1 MASMVVDHRNVGA
14 AFRRLSIPVGVQLL
28 GDQLLG
34 IVDTIAIG
42 SLGVVAL
49 AGATAAGT
57 LFLTV
62 AFLLAGFCSGISI
75 IGAQRIGN
83 HDVEGFARSIRAGA
97 LVTTSVAIAAA
108 AVSLFGAHAAVNA
121 IAGNLPSAPASA
133 TYLILRC
140 ACLLPMAV
148 SGTLIVGLGAAG
160 NQKLGVLVIAIV
172 NLVHIPLL
180 LVLCLGWWTHHP
192 FGIAGAGVS
201 SLISETIAAGYAVYY
216 TWKRPVYRIF
226 SRWEWN
232 WRLAYECARLGSP
245 EAVFLFVIMLPDV
258 LIVAMLAPLGAEAVS
273 AFRALNIVS
282 DLTFVVPIPLQ
293 SAVQTIIG
301 QRLGARDVPGA
312 QWFFARGR
320 RVALWVSTIAGIA
333 IAICARPLAYVFTL
347 NAQVAASAA
356 LPLALHTIT
365 LPLKSWAMV
374 SMAPIRAAGDT
385 RFSMAMGIVCALLV
399 PPFAYL
405 GIVRLHIGLYAVP
418 FAWIVAWTARG
429 ALTEFKLLGG
439 EWTRTPALAD
449 RGL

>member
-1 MASMVVDHRNVGA
+1 
-14 AFRRLSIPVGVQLL
+14 
-28 GDQLLG
+28 
-34 IVDTIAIG
+34 
-42 SLGVVAL
+42 
-49 AGATAAGT
+49 
-57 LFLTV
+57 
-62 AFLLAGFCSGISI
+62 
-75 IGAQRIGN
+75 
-83 HDVEGFARSIRAGA
+83 
-97 LVTTSVAIAAA
+97 
-108 AVSLFGAHAAVNA
+108 
-121 IAGNLPSAPASA
+121 
-133 TYLILRC
+133 
-140 ACLLPMAV
+140 
-148 SGTLIVGLGAAG
+148 
-160 NQKLGVLVIAIV
+160 
-172 NLVHIPLL
+172 
-180 LVLCLGWWTHHP
+180 
-192 FGIAGAGVS
+192 
-201 SLISETIAAGYAVYY
+201 
-216 TWKRPVYRIF
+216 
-226 SRWEWN
+226 
-232 WRLAYECARLGSP
+232 
-245 EAVFLFVIMLPDV
+245 LFVIMLPDV